1 VSEVEVIRS
10 MSLGAIRHAFLGRR
24 GGVSTGDLA
33 GLNVG
38 YGSNDDRAAIEEN
51 RRRAVAAVL
60 PGAELATVHQIHSAE
75 VMCVDR
81 PWAQNERPRADAMVT
96 DCPGILIGILTA
108 DCAPVLFADEEAGV
122 IGAAHAGWR
131 GALAGVTDATI
142 VAMEKLGASR
152 DRIRAA
158 VGPCIA
164 QASYEVDE
172 SFRDRF
178 LQANTDN
185 DRFFVR
191 RESGKPHFALEPYI
205 VSRLVTAGIEEV
217 EALRLDTYADADR
230 FYSFRRATH
239 GGEPDYGRQVSL
251 IGILGSSA

>member
-1 VSEVEVIRS
+1 VSAVDAIRS
-10 MSLGAIRHAFLGRR
+10 TSLGTVPHAFLGRR
-24 GGVSTGDLA
+24 GGVSSGDLA

-38 YGSNDDRAAIEEN
+38 YGSNDYRGAIEEN

-75 VMCVDR
+75 VVGVDR
-81 PWAQNERPRADAMVT
+81 PWPQNERPRADAMVT
-96 DCPGILIGILTA
+96 DHPGILLGILTA

-131 GALAGVTDATI
+131 GAIAGVTDATI
-142 VAMEKLGASR
+142 AAMEKLGASR

-158 VGPCIA
+158 IGPCIA

-178 LQANTDN
+178 LQANADN

-205 VSRLVTAGIEEV
+205 VSRLVTAGIDEV

-230 FYSFRRATH
+230 FFSFRRATH
-239 GGEPDYGRQVSL
+239 RGEADYGRQVSL
-251 IGILGSSA
+251 IGIPGSSA